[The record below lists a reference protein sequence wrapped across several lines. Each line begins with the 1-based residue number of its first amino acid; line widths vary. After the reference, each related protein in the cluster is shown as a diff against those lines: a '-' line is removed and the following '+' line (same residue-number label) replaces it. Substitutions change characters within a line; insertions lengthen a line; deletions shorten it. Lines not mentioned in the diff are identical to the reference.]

1 MDAELRNLHQNLG
14 PGYLSNCYCPMVWP
28 QPHEK
33 FCNFNSEMGQINEI
47 NLNKVRTIHRLSFR
61 LWFIGSFRRLIVLLL
76 TVLHILRF

>member
-14 PGYLSNCYCPMVWP
+14 PGYLIVTVRWFDR
-28 QPHEK
+28 PHEK